1 MLISS
6 LEETADLGILGIIG
20 GIGGIYICFYVLFFS
35 IAIALFVF
43 WIMAIVDVSQRKNEE
58 FPNSTENSK
67 TTWLIILL
75 VLLIVPL
82 AAGIASIVYYAT
94 VMKKMPRNNTGK
106 PVLPPDE
113 PQPPKA
119 D

>member
-6 LEETADLGILGIIG
+6 LEETADLGLLGIIG

-35 IAIALFVF
+35 IAVTLFVF
-43 WIMAIVDVSQRKNEE
+43 WIIAIIDVSQRKNGE

-67 TTWLIILL
+67 TTWLIVLL
-75 VLLIVPL
+75 VTLIMPI
-82 AAGIASIVYYAT
+82 AAGIAAIVYYAN
-94 VMKKMPRNNTGK
+94 VMKKMPRNTTEK

-113 PQPPKA
+113 PNL
-119 D
+119 